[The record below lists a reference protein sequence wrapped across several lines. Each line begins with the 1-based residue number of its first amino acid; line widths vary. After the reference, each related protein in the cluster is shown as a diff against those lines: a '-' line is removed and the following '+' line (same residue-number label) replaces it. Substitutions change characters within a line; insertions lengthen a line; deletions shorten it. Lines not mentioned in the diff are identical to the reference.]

1 MMLLLDARAGPTTE
15 SLLTHAHGCIALTI
29 VLGTHMLLLLSNLRW
44 CQVVAGCNELL
55 VSFATPHVTLDRVIV
70 NLAQSLTLL
79 CLHF

>member
-1 MMLLLDARAGPTTE
+1 
-15 SLLTHAHGCIALTI
+15 
-29 VLGTHMLLLLSNLRW
+29 MLLLLLRKLRW

-70 NLAQSLTLL
+70 NLAQRLILL